1 MIKDKNTQ
9 LTSVKILQDSYY
21 NFKSIIMRSTMTL
34 QKLTNRSIFL
44 YLTDEDFKTKI
55 ETTDTLTI
63 SGSSF

>member
-9 LTSVKILQDSYY
+9 LTSVKILQDLYY

-34 QKLTNRSIFL
+34 QKLTYRSIFL
-44 YLTDEDFKTKI
+44 YLTEEDFKTKI

>member
-9 LTSVKILQDSYY
+9 LTSVKILQDLYY

-44 YLTDEDFKTKI
+44 YLTDE
-55 ETTDTLTI
+55 
-63 SGSSF
+63 

>member
-9 LTSVKILQDSYY
+9 LTSVKILQDLYY